1 MINTSAIT
9 LLDCTFRDGGYYTD
23 WHFKPD
29 AVQSYLHA
37 MTDAG
42 VDIVEIGFRFRSSEG
57 QKGPFAYATD
67 TFLEKIDLPEN
78 LSISVMVN
86 AGDFISPDYSV
97 AEVTSQLFPVDADAS
112 VVEWVR
118 FAFHFDE
125 VATVKPAIT
134 ELVSRGYKVGANLMQ
149 ISEADD
155 TAIAAAVRELAETGA
170 SVLYFADSLGTLKP
184 DDVSRIMKT
193 FRQNWDGPIGIHAHD
208 NMGLALQNS
217 LQAIKDGA
225 TYIDAT
231 VTGMGRG
238 AGNVRLEELLIEIDA
253 TNGGQANHEKLIRLI
268 DTHFTPLKSEHEW
281 GSNIYYF
288 MAAVYK
294 IHPTFI
300 QELLSHNIY
309 TPGEIYRIIN
319 YLRNLDSTRYS
330 KLMLQQAVQPEKI
343 PENLHWQPQSVGMK
357 KNIVILGKG
366 PSIHEHMD
374 AIKEKLNDPDTYV
387 LMLNAHQDFDSQ
399 LVDLCVAC
407 NSFRIVADM
416 KKYHDYSGKLVLPYS
431 ILTNAQKKDM
441 AAYGTAYC
449 DYELNDDT
457 ISYKG
462 DKALITDTNVCAYA
476 LALALALKPETIS
489 LIGFDGFDSSDD
501 RQSEMQAIID
511 KFQQSNPDITLVTLT
526 PSLYNITHWSL
537 YAPN

>member
-67 TFLEKIDLPEN
+67 AFLEKIDLPEN

-97 AEVTSQLFPVDADAS
+97 TQITSQLFPVDADKS

-125 VATVKPAIT
+125 VATVSPAIS

-155 TAIAAAVRELAETGA
+155 AAIADAVRALAETGA

-184 DDVSRIMKT
+184 DDVSRIMKI

-225 TYIDAT
+225 SYIDAT

-268 DTHFTPLKSEHEW
+268 DTHFATLKNEHEW

-309 TPGEIYRIIN
+309 TPGEIYRIIS
-319 YLRNLDSTRYS
+319 YLRGLDSTRYS
-330 KLMLQQAVQPEKI
+330 KLMLQQAVQPEVI
-343 PENLHWQPQSVGMK
+343 PDNLHWQPHSVGAK

-366 PSIHEHMD
+366 PSVLEHMD
-374 AIKEKLNDPDTYV
+374 AITDRLNDPDTYV
-387 LMLNAHQDFDSQ
+387 MLLNAHQDFDSQ
-399 LVDLCVAC
+399 LVDLCVVC

-416 KKYHDYSGKLVLPYS
+416 EKYHHYAGKLVLPYS
-431 ILTNAQKKDM
+431 ILTNEQKKGM
-441 AAYGTAYC
+441 TAYDAAFC

-457 ISYKG
+457 ISYNA

-476 LALALALKPETIS
+476 LALALALQPETIS

-511 KFQQSNPDITLVTLT
+511 KFQQSNPQVRLVTLT